1 MEISSK
7 YDQRIMAT
15 VTKKIIIKRISEKR
29 GIREA
34 EVRLVVQEFL
44 DGVSKALVSGDRCE
58 FRDFGVFEVVNR
70 KAKVGRNPKNPSIE
84 IPIPERNAAK
94 FSTSKRLTTLVENSE
109 AEIPPRKKRG
119 SKKKKD

>member
-1 MEISSK
+1 METSNK

-29 GIREA
+29 GIREL

-44 DGVSKALVSGDRCE
+44 DGVAKSLVSGDRCE

-70 KAKVGRNPKNPSIE
+70 KAKVGRNPKNPSVS
-84 IPIPERNAAK
+84 IPIPAHKAAK
-94 FSTSKRLTTLVENSE
+94 FSAGRRLRTLLENPDV
-109 AEIPPRKKRG
+109 EIPPRKKRG

>member
-1 MEISSK
+1 MEISNK

-44 DGVSKALVSGDRCE
+44 DGVTESLVSGDRCE

-70 KAKVGRNPKNPSIE
+70 KAKVGRNPKNPSVS

-94 FSTSKRLTTLVENSE
+94 FSTSKRLNTLVEDPE
-109 AEIPPRKKRG
+109 AEIAPRKKRK
-119 SKKKKD
+119 SKKKN